1 MCTGGVVV
9 SILTYHAKRI
19 TVQTLLQNFFQFI
32 RLKLPN
38 LWGIVKKIVPL
49 QKGPGKYPYFWKI
62 ELELYDS
69 TNLKK
74 KHIRVTSHLLL

>member
-1 MCTGGVVV
+1 MKTGV
-9 SILTYHAKRI
+9 
-19 TVQTLLQNFFQFI
+19 LLEGSLDTPEPAMSRF
-32 RLKLPN
+32 KLPN
-38 LWGIVKKIVPL
+38 LWRIVKKIVPL

-74 KHIRVTSHLLL
+74 NHIRVTSHLLL